1 MRRRYVTRCVS
12 VTFMVP
18 VLFLALSGCG
28 SEPDSSSDSTA
39 APAVTD
45 SSSVPQVD
53 DEPRNDMTNEH
64 IVEWDQV
71 EAVSETSI
79 RISFTAGSESCFGTR
94 AVVEE
99 SDAII
104 AVAAIEGTLPDA
116 SEACTL
122 EARAAFL
129 VVETKEPIGDR
140 EIIPLLDPQGLK

>member
-12 VTFMVP
+12 VTFTVP
-18 VLFLALSGCG
+18 VLFLALSGYG

-53 DEPRNDMTNEH
+53 DEPRNDMTNER

-79 RISFTAGSESCFGTR
+79 RISFTADSESCFGTR
-94 AVVEE
+94 AVVKE
-99 SDAII
+99 SDVTI
-104 AVAAIEGTLPDA
+104 AVAVIEGTLPDA
-116 SEACTL
+116 PEACTL
-122 EARAAFL
+122 EARAGSL